1 MDNFLINVEYNE
13 AYNGWTACY
22 ADGKIIELGAGTFE
36 DAVLEADLIE
46 PYEYQS

>member
-1 MDNFLINVEYNE
+1 MDNFLINVEYDE
-13 AYNGWTACY
+13 VYNSWMACY
-22 ADGKIIELGAGTFE
+22 ADGTTIQLGADTFE